1 MPADLDDLFL
11 TLRQHADAI
20 PGGGAADAR
29 RLGTRRRKRMRALT
43 TAALAVCL
51 ATAGTAV
58 YLFVPPRSPASP
70 ALSYGAEA
78 REATSAIEGDMVFT
92 AWVAKDGEA
101 GVQAATLSTGT
112 SRWRVRMQGHVKSLR
127 GVIALPHAVLMVA
140 DGNATVLDPP
150 TGRKLWTFPYEV
162 SDDLI
167 YYDDLLVRQEKK
179 TGVTHAYD
187 WASGDLRWEQPATA
201 DPPQR
206 TLGMF
211 VPSDAERVG
220 RFGIPLTFKDP
231 RLVQVTR
238 SGAVRIRDART
249 GTLMQTRSAAA
260 IDGLPPVAFD
270 GRLYSVDRSPRFA
283 VRVTELTGP
292 SRSRVVHTG
301 ADISA
306 IAPCGDERVCVTD
319 HSGLTAITIG
329 DGRQAWRVPAPE
341 GAGSIQFLGDG
352 LVVDG
357 PGEQVLYGTDGKRL
371 AAGRL
376 GRLDGRHVLIF
387 PNAVG
392 EEIVR
397 VTAATGAQENAGSMP
412 DAGFGC
418 TWATDKLACPGPS
431 ALEIRTLNS

>member
-11 TLRQHADAI
+11 TLRRHADAI
-20 PGGGAADAR
+20 PGGGSADAR
-29 RLGTRRRKRMRALT
+29 RLGTRRRNRMRALT

-51 ATAGTAV
+51 AAGTAV
-58 YLFVPPRSPASP
+58 YLLAPPRSAVSP
-70 ALSYGAEA
+70 ALSYGTEA
-78 REATSAIEGDMVFT
+78 REATSAIEGDVVFT

-101 GVQAATLSTGT
+101 GVQAATLSTGA
-112 SRWRVRMQGHVKSLR
+112 SRWRVGMPAHIENLR
-127 GVIALPHAVLMVA
+127 GVIALPHAVLMIA
-140 DGNATVLDPP
+140 DGTATVLDPP
-150 TGRKLWTFPYEV
+150 TGRQLWTFPYQV

-167 YYDDLLVRQEKK
+167 YYDDLLVRQEKE
-179 TGVTHAYD
+179 TGATRAYD
-187 WASGDLRWEQPATA
+187 WATGDVRWEQPATA

-249 GTLMQTRSAAA
+249 GTLTQTRGAAA
-260 IDGLPPVAFD
+260 MDDLPPVAFD

-292 SRSRVVHTG
+292 SGSRVVHTG

-306 IAPCGDERVCVTD
+306 IAPCGDDRVCVAD
-319 HSGLTAITIG
+319 RSGLTAITIG

-357 PGEQVLYGTDGKRL
+357 AGEQALYGTDGRRL

-376 GRLDGRHVLIF
+376 GRLDGRHVLIL

-397 VTAATGAQENAGSMP
+397 VTPATGAQENAGPMP

-431 ALEIRTLNS
+431 ALEITTLKD